1 MEKCG
6 IASFQPMGRVYHV
19 AKIFIMMWAHKKIMS
34 LDLNGCIPTMRA
46 KKENLVQYFPIYY
59 IKFNSI
65 GDELNTDT
73 NE

>member
-1 MEKCG
+1 M
-6 IASFQPMGRVYHV
+6 R
-19 AKIFIMMWAHKKIMS
+19 KK
-34 LDLNGCIPTMRA
+34 
-46 KKENLVQYFPIYY
+46 NLVEYFPIYY

>member
-1 MEKCG
+1 MATYPQCV
-6 IASFQPMGRVYHV
+6 R
-19 AKIFIMMWAHKKIMS
+19 KK
-34 LDLNGCIPTMRA
+34 
-46 KKENLVQYFPIYY
+46 NLVQYFPIYY